1 MVDLKH
7 SITHREPHYS
17 ATQLVEEDFA
27 AVVKVLV
34 VDTYRQD
41 KMKELPDRHALA
53 PWHFG
58 TRLECIIDIVQMKL
72 GRIICYVG
80 KRHIGI
86 HELHGLTLFRFEGS
100 IEDLEI
106 VLIADDLAAFLEI
119 GCYLAVFIER
129 FLGIRL
135 SK

>member
-1 MVDLKH
+1 
-7 SITHREPHYS
+7 
-17 ATQLVEEDFA
+17 
-27 AVVKVLV
+27 
-34 VDTYRQD
+34 
-41 KMKELPDRHALA
+41 MKELPDRHALA

-80 KRHIGI
+80 KRHVCI
-86 HELHGLTLFRFEGS
+86 HELHGLTLFRLKGP

-106 VLIADDLAAFLEI
+106 TLICDDLAAFLEI
-119 GCYLAVFIER
+119 GCYLAVFIEG